1 MAVNKV
7 QTKNIVFGDNA
18 IPFIG
23 GPCVIESRDHCFG
36 MAEQITEVVSKLN
49 VPFIFKS
56 SFDKANRTSI
66 SSYRGNGIEDGLKI
80 LEEIKIILIFLLLQT
95 FIFQSMQTKC
105 VML

>member
-36 MAEQITEVVSKLN
+36 MAEQLS
-49 VPFIFKS
+49 
-56 SFDKANRTSI
+56 
-66 SSYRGNGIEDGLKI
+66 
-80 LEEIKIILIFLLLQT
+80 LIH
-95 FIFQSMQTKC
+95 I
-105 VML
+105 